1 MRPGDKCWRIDC
13 TSTDTHPYIS
23 GDSCDEHAPWALLG
37 HPNPTTH
44 IDPARTDRAMRIMPT
59 PLWAKGGTDIAKERP
74 GGYKSKQR
82 AQREADERD
91 AIRNRAAS

>member
-1 MRPGDKCWRIDC
+1 MTAGTCIAAGC
-13 TSTDTHPYIS
+13 SSAVTHRYTTGPA
-23 GDSCDEHAPWALLG
+23 CDDHAPWALAGRPAPWTL
-37 HPNPTTH
+37 

-59 PLWAKGGTDIAKERP
+59 PIWAKGGTDIAKERP